1 MDKIDL
7 DKIDPSQRSFWD
19 RLKDE
24 KSYSRSSSD
33 REMEADREKLL
44 SSVKMLFKAA
54 RLVHLWFCRG
64 PSRGWF
70 EGWKKS
76 KGDLAK
82 KPDDKQ

>member
-1 MDKIDL
+1 MDKKGL
-7 DKIDPSQRSFWD
+7 DKIDPPKRSFWD

-24 KSYSRSSSD
+24 KSSTSSPSD
-33 REMEADREKLL
+33 REMQADREKLL
-44 SSVKMLFKAA
+44 SSIKMLFKAA
-54 RLVHLWFCRG
+54 RPVHRWFCRG

-70 EGWKKS
+70 EGWKKP